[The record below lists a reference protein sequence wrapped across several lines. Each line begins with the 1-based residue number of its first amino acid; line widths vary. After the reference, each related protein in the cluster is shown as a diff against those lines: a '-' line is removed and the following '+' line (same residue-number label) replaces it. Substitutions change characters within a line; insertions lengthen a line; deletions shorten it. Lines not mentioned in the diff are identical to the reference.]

1 VNSPSLIFDRALIR
15 RRLFRA
21 KAAGAEDFL
30 LRAAT
35 DDLCERLS
43 LIKRDFAD
51 VVEIGSA
58 SPQFSARL
66 AREGRLIV
74 RLDHDDFGLNQSK
87 IMNVIDSKSLE
98 RDAGGKAVSAF
109 PHPAVAPLA
118 QLAAAAPLSVVG
130 DEEALPFAEARF
142 DLAVS
147 ALSLHTVN
155 DLPGALIQIR
165 RILKPDGLFLGC
177 LLGGSTLKELRSALG
192 AAETEICGGISPRV
206 APFADVRDMGGL
218 LQRAGLALPVA
229 DSEPLT
235 VRYRDM
241 FALMAD
247 LRAMGATNALH
258 ARLRKPAPR
267 RLFLRAAEI
276 YAARFSDP
284 DGRVRATFELIFV
297 SGWAPHESQ
306 QKPLRPGSAKMRL
319 EDALKGVNPAPE

>member
-1 VNSPSLIFDRALIR
+1 MAGNPPPETRVNSPSLIFDRALIR
-15 RRLFRA
+15 RRLLRA
-21 KAAGAEDFL
+21 KKAGAEEFL
-30 LRAAT
+30 LRAAI

-43 LIKRDFAD
+43 LIKRDFPAI
-51 VVEIGSA
+51 VEIGSA
-58 SPQFSARL
+58 SPRFSEQL
-66 AREGRLIV
+66 ARKGRLIV
-74 RLDHDDFGLNQSK
+74 R
-87 IMNVIDSKSLE
+87 M
-98 RDAGGKAVSAF
+98 
-109 PHPAVAPLA
+109 APLA
-118 QLAAAAPLSVVG
+118 QLTAGAPLSVVG
-130 DEEALPFAEARF
+130 DEEALPFADARF

-177 LLGGSTLKELRSALG
+177 LLGGATLKELRSALG
-192 AAETEICGGISPRV
+192 VAETELCGGISPRV

-247 LRAMGATNALH
+247 LRAMGATNALVT
-258 ARLRKPAPR
+258 RLRKPAPR
-267 RLFLRAAEI
+267 KLFQRAAEI
-276 YAARFSDP
+276 YAERFSDP

-306 QKPLRPGSAKMRL
+306 QKPLRPGAAKMRL
-319 EDALKGVNPAPE
+319 EDALKGAKPPPSGA

>member
-1 VNSPSLIFDRALIR
+1 MPPSLLPETRVTSPSLIFDRALIR
-15 RRLFRA
+15 RRLDRA
-21 KAAGAEDFL
+21 DKAGAEDFL
-30 LRAAT
+30 LRAAIS
-35 DDLCERLS
+35 DLCERLS
-43 LIKRDFAD
+43 LIKRDFPA

-58 SPQFSARL
+58 SPQFSAQL

-74 RLDHDDFGLNQSK
+74 RL
-87 IMNVIDSKSLE
+87 
-98 RDAGGKAVSAF
+98 
-109 PHPAVAPLA
+109 APLA
-118 QLAAAAPLSVVG
+118 QLAAACPALAVVG
-130 DEEALPFAEARF
+130 DEEALPFADARF

-177 LLGGSTLKELRSALG
+177 LLGGASLKELRAALG
-192 AAETEICGGISPRV
+192 AAETELCGGISPRV

-229 DSEPLT
+229 DAEPLT

-247 LRAMGATNALH
+247 LRAMGATNALV
-258 ARLRKPAPR
+258 ARVRKPSSR
-267 RLFLRAAEI
+267 KLFLRAAEI
-276 YAARFSDP
+276 YAERFSDP

-306 QKPLRPGSAKMRL
+306 QKPLRPGSATMRL
-319 EDALKGVNPAPE
+319 EDALKGVKPAPE

>member
-1 VNSPSLIFDRALIR
+1 MPPSLLPETRVTSPSLIFERALIR
-15 RRLFRA
+15 RRLDRA
-21 KAAGAEDFL
+21 DKGGAEDFL
-30 LRAAT
+30 LRAAI

-43 LIKRDFAD
+43 LIKRAFPA

-58 SPQFSARL
+58 SPAFSARL
-66 AREGRLIV
+66 AHEGRLIV
-74 RLDHDDFGLNQSK
+74 R
-87 IMNVIDSKSLE
+87 M
-98 RDAGGKAVSAF
+98 
-109 PHPAVAPLA
+109 APLA
-118 QLAAAAPLSVVG
+118 QLAAGAPQIDLSRDAGGKAESTFPRPALALVG
-130 DEEALPFAEARF
+130 DEEALPFADARF

-177 LLGGSTLKELRSALG
+177 LLGGASLKELRSALG
-192 AAETEICGGISPRV
+192 AAETELYGGISPRV

-229 DSEPLT
+229 DSESLT
-235 VRYRDM
+235 VRYRDI

-247 LRAMGATNALH
+247 LRAMGATNALV
-258 ARLRKPAPR
+258 ARVRKPSSR
-267 RLFLRAAEI
+267 KLFLRAAEI
-276 YAARFSDP
+276 YAERFSDP

-306 QKPLRPGSAKMRL
+306 QKPLRPGSATMRL
-319 EDALKGVNPAPE
+319 EDALRREKPPPSGA

>member
-1 VNSPSLIFDRALIR
+1 MTSPSLIFDRDLIR
-15 RRLFRA
+15 RRLLRA

-30 LRAAT
+30 LRAAI
-35 DDLCERLS
+35 DDLCERLNF
-43 LIKRDFAD
+43 IKRDFTA

-58 SPQFSARL
+58 SPQFSERL
-66 AREGRLIV
+66 VREGRLIV
-74 RLDHDDFGLNQSK
+74 RMTPLEQLR
-87 IMNVIDSKSLE
+87 LE
-98 RDAGGKAVSAF
+98 RDAGEK
-109 PHPAVAPLA
+109 VAPPFLPPALA
-118 QLAAAAPLSVVG
+118 VVG
-130 DEEALPFAEARF
+130 DEEALPFADARF

-155 DLPGALIQIR
+155 DLPGSLIQIR

-177 LLGGSTLKELRSALG
+177 LLGGASLKELRSALG
-192 AAETEICGGISPRV
+192 AAETELYGGVSPRV

-247 LRAMGATNALH
+247 LRAMGATNALV
-258 ARLRKPAPR
+258 ARIRKPSPR
-267 RLFLRAAEI
+267 KLFLRAAEI

-284 DGRVRATFELIFV
+284 DGRVRASFEMIFI

-306 QKPLRPGSAKMRL
+306 RKPLAPGSAKMRL
-319 EDALKGVNPAPE
+319 EDALKGAKPPSGT

>member
-1 VNSPSLIFDRALIR
+1 MNSPSLIFDRALIR
-15 RRLFRA
+15 RRLLRA
-21 KAAGAEDFL
+21 NAAGAEDFL
-30 LRAAT
+30 LRAAA

-58 SPQFSARL
+58 SPQLSARL
-66 AREGRLIV
+66 AREGRHIV
-74 RLDHDDFGLNQSK
+74 RL
-87 IMNVIDSKSLE
+87 
-98 RDAGGKAVSAF
+98 
-109 PHPAVAPLA
+109 APLA
-118 QLAAAAPLSVVG
+118 QLVGAAPLSVVG
-130 DEEALPFAEARF
+130 DEEALPFAAARF
-142 DLAVS
+142 DLAIS
-147 ALSLHTVN
+147 ALCLHLVN

-192 AAETEICGGISPRV
+192 AAETEISGGVSPRV

-247 LRAMGATNALH
+247 LRAMGATNALV

-267 RLFLRAAEI
+267 GLFLRAAEI
-276 YAARFSDP
+276 YAERFSDP

-306 QKPLRPGSAKMRL
+306 QKPLRPGSATMRL
-319 EDALKGVNPAPE
+319 EDALKSAKPAPE

>member
-1 VNSPSLIFDRALIR
+1 MNSPSLIFDRALIR
-15 RRLFRA
+15 RRLLRA
-21 KAAGAEDFL
+21 NAAGAEDFL
-30 LRAAT
+30 LRAAA

-58 SPQFSARL
+58 SPQLSARL
-66 AREGRLIV
+66 AREGRRIV
-74 RLDHDDFGLNQSK
+74 RL
-87 IMNVIDSKSLE
+87 
-98 RDAGGKAVSAF
+98 
-109 PHPAVAPLA
+109 APLA
-118 QLAAAAPLSVVG
+118 QLVGGAALSVVG

-147 ALSLHTVN
+147 ALSLHLVN

-177 LLGGSTLKELRSALG
+177 LLGGSTLKELRGALG
-192 AAETEICGGISPRV
+192 AAETEICGGVSPRV

-258 ARLRKPAPR
+258 ARLRKPALR

-276 YAARFSDP
+276 YAERFSDP
-284 DGRVRATFELIFV
+284 DGRVRATLELIFV

-306 QKPLRPGSAKMRL
+306 QKPLRPGSATMRL
-319 EDALKGVNPAPE
+319 EDALKGAKPAPE

>member
-1 VNSPSLIFDRALIR
+1 MNSPSLIFDRALIR
-15 RRLFRA
+15 RRLLRA
-21 KAAGAEDFL
+21 NAAGGEDFL
-30 LRAAT
+30 LRAAA

-43 LIKRDFAD
+43 LIKRDFAA

-58 SPQFSARL
+58 APQLSARL
-66 AREGRLIV
+66 AQEGRRIA
-74 RLDHDDFGLNQSK
+74 RL
-87 IMNVIDSKSLE
+87 
-98 RDAGGKAVSAF
+98 
-109 PHPAVAPLA
+109 APLP
-118 QLAAAAPLSVVG
+118 QLVGGSPLFVVG

-142 DLAVS
+142 DLAIS
-147 ALSLHTVN
+147 ALSLHLVN

-192 AAETEICGGISPRV
+192 AAETEICGGVSPRV

-247 LRAMGATNALH
+247 LRAMGATNALV

-276 YAARFSDP
+276 YAERFSDP
-284 DGRVRATFELIFV
+284 DGRVRASFELIFV

-306 QKPLRPGSAKMRL
+306 QQPLRPGAATMRL
-319 EDALKGVNPAPE
+319 EDALKGAKPAPE

>member
-1 VNSPSLIFDRALIR
+1 MPPSLLPETRVTSLSLIFDRPLIR
-15 RRLFRA
+15 RRLDRA
-21 KAAGAEDFL
+21 DKGGAEDFL
-30 LRAAT
+30 LRAAI

-43 LIKRDFAD
+43 LIKRDFPA

-58 SPQFSARL
+58 SPAFSARL
-66 AREGRLIV
+66 AHEGRLIV
-74 RLDHDDFGLNQSK
+74 R
-87 IMNVIDSKSLE
+87 M
-98 RDAGGKAVSAF
+98 
-109 PHPAVAPLA
+109 APLA
-118 QLAAAAPLSVVG
+118 QLAAGAPQIDLSRDAGGKAESTFPRPALALVG
-130 DEEALPFAEARF
+130 DEEALPFADARF

-177 LLGGSTLKELRSALG
+177 LLGGASLKELRSALG
-192 AAETEICGGISPRV
+192 AAETKLYGGISPRV

-229 DSEPLT
+229 DSESLT

-247 LRAMGATNALH
+247 LRAMGATNALVD
-258 ARLRKPAPR
+258 RVRKPSSR
-267 RLFLRAAEI
+267 KLFLRAAEI
-276 YAARFSDP
+276 YAERFSDP

-306 QKPLRPGSAKMRL
+306 QKPLRPGSATMRL
-319 EDALKGVNPAPE
+319 EDALRGEKPPRSGA

>member
-1 VNSPSLIFDRALIR
+1 MGFSASVSDRMARPLETRVNSPSLIFDRALIR
-15 RRLFRA
+15 ARLSRA
-21 KAAGAEDFL
+21 AKAGAEDFL
-30 LRAAT
+30 LHAAA
-35 DDLCERLS
+35 DEICERLG
-43 LIKRDFAD
+43 LVKRDFPA
-51 VVEIGSA
+51 VVEIGSL
-58 SPQFSARL
+58 SPKLAARL
-66 AREGRLIV
+66 QHQGRLIV
-74 RLDHDDFGLNQSK
+74 R
-87 IMNVIDSKSLE
+87 M
-98 RDAGGKAVSAF
+98 
-109 PHPAVAPLA
+109 APLA
-118 QLAAAAPLSVVG
+118 ELAGNAALSLVG

-147 ALSLHTVN
+147 VLSLQTVN

-177 LLGGSTLKELRSALG
+177 LLGGGSLAELRSALG
-192 AAETEICGGISPRV
+192 AAESELYGGISPRV
-206 APFADVRDMGGL
+206 APFVDVREMGGL

-247 LRAMGATNALH
+247 LRAMGATNALL
-258 ARLRKPAPR
+258 ARLRKPSSR

-276 YAARFSDP
+276 YAERFSDP

-306 QKPLRPGSAKMRL
+306 QKPLRPGSATMRL
-319 EDALKGVNPAPE
+319 EDALKGAKPPGT